1 MGIQVKF
8 GRKEEQVFNCE
19 NEEQA
24 LNLVSYFL
32 KNKYFNFSK
41 YYDCVEEER
50 ILIRVVNEHSI
61 EV

>member
-1 MGIQVKF
+1 MTIQVKM
-8 GRKEEQVFNCE
+8 GKKEEQVFNFE
-19 NEEQA
+19 NEQQA

-32 KNKYFNFSK
+32 KNKYFNFTK

-50 ILIRVVNEHSI
+50 ILIRVINEHSI

>member
-1 MGIQVKF
+1 MTIQVKI
-8 GRKEEQVFNCE
+8 GKKEEQVFNFE
-19 NEEQA
+19 NEQQA

-32 KNKYFNFSK
+32 KNKSFNFTK

-50 ILIRVVNEHSI
+50 ILIRVINEHSI